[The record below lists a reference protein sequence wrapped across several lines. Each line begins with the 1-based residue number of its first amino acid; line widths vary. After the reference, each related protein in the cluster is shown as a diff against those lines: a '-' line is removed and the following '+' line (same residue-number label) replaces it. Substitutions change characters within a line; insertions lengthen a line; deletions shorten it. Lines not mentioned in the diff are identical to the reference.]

1 MESQEWVSLWRIQV
15 QDYIAAATKRQAQR
29 SIMPHGRQRQAM
41 CRTQGHLCG
50 MGHSNTRCASPA
62 QCDGLPAGTH
72 TCLCT
77 LELSQ
82 DPHRAE
88 SVGKLVYWTERHFS
102 ILPAWPQCSGLLQ
115 TKARTWERQGLMYS
129 IHSSRTDHSLTSLS
143 VLSGFV
149 YAAFPRFNRGRSSN
163 LCPD

>member
-29 SIMPHGRQRQAM
+29 SIMPHDRQRQAL

-88 SVGKLVYWTERHFS
+88 PVGKLVYWTERHFS
-102 ILPAWPQCSGLLQ
+102 ILPAWPVFRAIADQSQDLGETGADVQHPQLQ
-115 TKARTWERQGLMYS
+115 DWPRPHVPL
-129 IHSSRTDHSLTSLS
+129 SSQW
-143 VLSGFV
+143 FC
-149 YAAFPRFNRGRSSN
+149 
-163 LCPD
+163 LCCIS